1 MNGIPSTKNFPIRKA
16 QIKVWLI
23 LGPSPTDTPVQTR
36 QPHRSAQLAEC
47 EVHVKVLRRL
57 VHRHVIH
64 VRVR

>member
-1 MNGIPSTKNFPIRKA
+1 MVDTRPTH
-16 QIKVWLI
+16 
-23 LGPSPTDTPVQTR
+23 PTDTPVQTR

-47 EVHVKVLRRL
+47 EVHEKVLRRL